1 MNTSHVR
8 FLIADDHAMIRLAV
22 KQTLAQLPGHPDVL
36 EAANAAETEQHLE
49 RANVTQQPITLA
61 ILDIKMPGA
70 LNAAWFAALAMR
82 HPSTRFALFSGIDD
96 AAIQREYLNA
106 GMHAFI
112 PKSLSTEKM
121 IAAIELILGG
131 GQYSPA
137 STSQQRPPGALT
149 SRQLDVLRA
158 LGDGASNKRIAR
170 ELGVSESTVKVHLLA
185 IFRVL
190 GVSNRTEAALAA
202 RAYGAAVPD
211 RAAD

>member
-121 IAAIELILGG
+121 LAAIELILGNSG
-131 GQYSPA
+131 FRLFAGKIYLDKYSQFIAAFFTTDTLKPLSQFERIDGLDHIKKLYGLA
-137 STSQQRPPGALT
+137 SL
-149 SRQLDVLRA
+149 V
-158 LGDGASNKRIAR
+158 
-170 ELGVSESTVKVHLLA
+170 
-185 IFRVL
+185 
-190 GVSNRTEAALAA
+190 
-202 RAYGAAVPD
+202 
-211 RAAD
+211 